1 MYSPPSGEP
10 PVSQFLAG
18 LEPKLMEKIVRQIF
32 FLADTPPSLWREP
45 HVKHFSLEKYSDF
58 YELREKNKV
67 LVRLIF
73 TISGG
78 DILLLAPFIKH
89 QPRDTMKALEQSL
102 RILADIRDNPERTV
116 EFSLLKEAQK

>member
-1 MYSPPSGEP
+1 MRVIQMYQTREGEA
-10 PVSQFLAG
+10 PVRRFLAT
-18 LEPKLMEKIVRQIF
+18 LEPKLMEKVVRQIIY
-32 FLADTPPSLWREP
+32 LADTPPPLWREP
-45 HVKHFSLEKYSDF
+45 HIKHFSLEKYSQL

-78 DILLLAPFIKH
+78 DILLLHSFIKH

-102 RILADIRDNPERTV
+102 KILADIRENPERTV
-116 EFSLLKEAQK
+116 EFTL

>member
-1 MYSPPSGEP
+1 MYHPQAGEA
-10 PVSQFLAG
+10 PVSRFLAA
-18 LEPKLMEKIVRQIF
+18 LEPKLMEKVVRQTLL
-32 FLADTPPSLWREP
+32 LANTPPTLWREP
-45 HVKHFSLEKYSDF
+45 HIKHFSLEKYSDF

-78 DILLLAPFIKH
+78 DILLLTSFIKH

-116 EFSLLKEAQK
+116 EFSFLKEVRK